1 MDEFILRDFPEN
13 IENFKSRK
21 FTQVA
26 VPSNN
31 YVYSFFTGQ

>member
-21 FTQVA
+21 FTLSA
-26 VPSNN
+26 LASNN
-31 YVYSFFTGQ
+31 SLYSFFTGQ